1 LVEKLRIDVPRRD
14 SARACRVGKFKVG
27 TSARVDPEE
36 TEAEALYLTKL
47 GKSK

>member
-1 LVEKLRIDVPRRD
+1 MCRGVTPPGPVELEIQ
-14 SARACRVGKFKVG
+14 FKVG